1 MLERMEPA
9 AAKPKGRA
17 PKPAKRIVIGEQTIL
32 VGDCA
37 KVLAS
42 MPEQSVDVIVTSPP
56 YNIGLR
62 YRSYDDGGD
71 RAGYLAWLAEIGL
84 LLKRVLRDDGSFFLN
99 VGGTNSDPWIA
110 ADAAN
115 AMRAHFRLQNSIV
128 WVKSISIGEETVGHF
143 KPVNSKRYL
152 NHTHEH
158 VFHFTKP
165 GDIPVDRLAVG
176 VPFKDKSNIARWGH
190 TADRR
195 CAGDVWFIP
204 YETIRSKAQRDHHPS
219 PFPTAL
225 PERCIKLHGK
235 EGATVL
241 DPFLGIGSTLL
252 AAQRLNCRGTGIE
265 MDPAYA
271 EAAAWRLRERLI

>member
-1 MLERMEPA
+1 MLDRTQA
-9 AAKPKGRA
+9 IGDDRGANRSALDGRIA
-17 PKPAKRIVIGEQTIL
+17 VGEQTIV

-37 KVLAS
+37 AVLAG
-42 MPEQSVDVIVTSPP
+42 MPEQSADVIVTSPP

-71 RAGYLAWLAEIGL
+71 RADYLAWLHRIGVL
-84 LLKRVLRDDGSFFLN
+84 LRRVLKDDGSFFLN
-99 VGGTNSDPWIA
+99 IAGTNSDPWIA
-110 ADAAN
+110 ADAAS
-115 AMRAHFRLQNSIV
+115 AMRDLFRLQNSIV
-128 WVKSISIGEETVGHF
+128 WVKSISIGDETVGHF

-158 VFHFTKP
+158 VFHFTKEGATP
-165 GDIPVDRLAVG
+165 LDRLAIG

-190 TADRR
+190 AQDRR

-204 YETIRSKAQRDHHPS
+204 YETIRSKSQRDYHPS
-219 PFPTAL
+219 PFPAAL

-235 EGATVL
+235 ENALVL

-252 AAQRLNCRGTGIE
+252 AAQRLGCIGIGIE
-265 MDPAYA
+265 IDPGYA